1 MPNRLTWSLLL
12 GLGAPIGLSAQQAPP
27 STDIWLVR
35 WGGKA
40 SDARNLTHRPGYD
53 NQPSFSP
60 DGRGVLYS
68 SERNGQT
75 EIYRYD
81 LAQRAI
87 MPLTATVESE
97 YSPQVMPDGLAFSVV
112 RVEADSS
119 QRLWAFSMNGQTAVP
134 LLADT
139 KPVGYHAWADTTT
152 VVLYVLGNPST
163 LQVADLRMGRAEI
176 VTGRIGRS
184 LKKVPGVRAVSF
196 VDQSDSTRWVI
207 RTLDLAS
214 RSMTEVAP
222 TLPGREDFTWR
233 ARGSLL
239 MASCMSGTR
248 ARRGGSPSR
257 ISHPWGSPPSPD
269 WPQAQTADGSHSW
282 PTGRCRHEPGP
293 GPRPAL

>member
-1 MPNRLTWSLLL
+1 MPSRLTWSLIL

-40 SDARNLTHRPGYD
+40 SDARNLTDRPGYD

-60 DGRGVLYS
+60 DGRWVLYS

-81 LAQRAI
+81 LAQRVT
-87 MPLTATVESE
+87 MPLTATAESE

-112 RVEADSS
+112 RVEADST

-139 KPVGYHAWADTTT
+139 KPVGYHAWADSTT

-163 LQVADLRMGRAEI
+163 LQVADVRKGTAEI
-176 VTGRIGRS
+176 ITGRIGRS

-207 RTLDLAS
+207 RNLDLAI

-239 MASCMSGTR
+239 MASGTVLYEWNR
-248 ARRGGSPSR
+248 GKARWDSR
-257 ISHPWGSPPSPD
+257 QDFAALGFTSITRLAVSPD
-269 WPQAQTADGSHSW
+269 GRWIALVAD
-282 PTGRCRHEPGP
+282 
-293 GPRPAL
+293 RPASP